1 MRYLIALIAAVLAV
15 LGFAGHA
22 SAQATS
28 TGWYG
33 YVVTGSTYTS
43 TTADWTMPS
52 LTCTSQDND
61 EYVAIWTGLDGYSS
75 PTTEQIGVLA
85 ECLNDTTEY
94 VAWYDMY
101 PGTVEDFD
109 NTLEPGDDLVA
120 SVAYDG
126 SSKFT
131 LTLDDTT
138 RGWDESTTQTLA
150 GTDRSSAETVVEA
163 PSTLSCV
170 PAQTLADFTND
181 TVDGK
186 ALGDLDPV
194 EVTGSDPDITVSAVS
209 GKSFSV
215 TCEGSV

>member
-15 LGFAGHA
+15 LGFAGRA

-28 TGWYG
+28 LTWYG
-33 YVVTGSTYTS
+33 YAVSGSTYTS

-52 LTCTSQDND
+52 LTCDSQDND
-61 EYVAIWTGLDGYSS
+61 EYVAIWTGLDGYAS

-85 ECLNDTTEY
+85 ECLDNTAEY
-94 VAWYDMY
+94 FGWYDMY
-101 PGTVEDFD
+101 PGPVEDFD
-109 NTLEPGDDLVA
+109 STLEPGDDLDA
-120 SVAYDG
+120 SVTYDG

-131 LTLDDTT
+131 LTLQDTT
-138 RGWDESTTQTLA
+138 RGWDDTTVQVLSGA
-150 GTDRSSAETVVEA
+150 DRSSAETVVEA
-163 PSTLSCV
+163 PGTLSCV
-170 PAQTLADFTND
+170 PAETLADFTND

-194 EVTGSDPDITVSAVS
+194 EVTGSDPDIIVSPVS

-215 TCEGSV
+215 TCKGSV